1 MIAIG
6 IIILILGII
15 FFLGGAA
22 EESPIMIIGIILG
35 LAGMCIIDVYNEPSK
50 SEKLYLENQ
59 ELKRKLNENQSKID
73 RYKFLK
79 KLEKEN
85 KMLKDSLKHK
95 FK

>member
-22 EESPIMIIGIILG
+22 EESPVIIIGFVLI
-35 LAGMCIIDVYNEPSK
+35 LAGICVIEIYNEPSK

>member
-1 MIAIG
+1 MLILG
-6 IIILILGII
+6 IIILIVGIVLFI
-15 FFLGGAA
+15 DGVI
-22 EESPIMIIGIILG
+22 EESLTIIIGIIL
-35 LAGMCIIDVYNEPSK
+35 IIIGGGTIHTCNKPSK